1 MERIEK
7 QPFIREE
14 MRIPDVTNMDGL
26 VSLMGRSMDNEESFH
41 IDLLL
46 ASLSRMHPFVK
57 QEDVER
63 MVPVFEMARTVV
75 EGGKDGVGE
84 LDVLAASFLL
94 DYAQMLTGSERRV
107 KSSKQ
112 QSFQDYKPYLDLV
125 KLAFNRIKDYNTL
138 PLLSTPTH
146 RPAWID
152 PSVLVSRLSAY
163 QKKRIKPDSLDFQ
176 IALSRVALDD
186 TEEVNRTR
194 VGGRISRA
202 IAFLVQAG
210 STP

>member
-1 MERIEK
+1 MERIER

-14 MRIPDVTNMDGL
+14 MRIPDVTDMDGL

-94 DYAQMLTGSERRV
+94 DTDPPSGLDRSVRACLPVVCISEKENQTG
-107 KSSKQ
+107 
-112 QSFQDYKPYLDLV
+112 QSG
-125 KLAFNRIKDYNTL
+125 
-138 PLLSTPTH
+138 LS
-146 RPAWID
+146 
-152 PSVLVSRLSAY
+152 
-163 QKKRIKPDSLDFQ
+163 
-176 IALSRVALDD
+176 
-186 TEEVNRTR
+186 NRTFAC
-194 VGGRISRA
+194 GIG
-202 IAFLVQAG
+202 
-210 STP
+210 

>member
-152 PSVLVSRLSAY
+152 RPCLSPGCLHIRKRESNRTVWTFKSHFRVWHWMIRKRLS
-163 QKKRIKPDSLDFQ
+163 
-176 IALSRVALDD
+176 
-186 TEEVNRTR
+186 
-194 VGGRISRA
+194 G
-202 IAFLVQAG
+202 
-210 STP
+210 

>member
-1 MERIEK
+1 MEM
-7 QPFIREE
+7 P
-14 MRIPDVTNMDGL
+14 
-26 VSLMGRSMDNEESFH
+26 ES
-41 IDLLL
+41 
-46 ASLSRMHPFVK
+46 
-57 QEDVER
+57 E
-63 MVPVFEMARTVV
+63 T
-75 EGGKDGVGE
+75 GE

-112 QSFQDYKPYLDLV
+112 QSFQDYKPYLDIV

-163 QKKRIKPDSLDFQ
+163 QKKRI
-176 IALSRVALDD
+176 
-186 TEEVNRTR
+186 NRTVWTFKSHFR
-194 VGGRISRA
+194 VWHWMIRKRLSG
-202 IAFLVQAG
+202 
-210 STP
+210 

>member
-125 KLAFNRIKDYNTL
+125 KLAFNLDK
-138 PLLSTPTH
+138 
-146 RPAWID
+146 
-152 PSVLVSRLSAY
+152 RL
-163 QKKRIKPDSLDFQ
+163 
-176 IALSRVALDD
+176 
-186 TEEVNRTR
+186 
-194 VGGRISRA
+194 
-202 IAFLVQAG
+202 
-210 STP
+210 

>member
-46 ASLSRMHPFVK
+46 ASLSCMHPFVK

-125 KLAFNRIKDYNTL
+125 KLAFNRIKDYNLNSATL
-138 PLLSTPTH
+138 
-146 RPAWID
+146 
-152 PSVLVSRLSAY
+152 
-163 QKKRIKPDSLDFQ
+163 
-176 IALSRVALDD
+176 
-186 TEEVNRTR
+186 
-194 VGGRISRA
+194 
-202 IAFLVQAG
+202 
-210 STP
+210 

>member
-14 MRIPDVTNMDGL
+14 MRIPDVTDMDGL

-125 KLAFNRIKDYNTL
+125 KLAFNRIKIIIRCLCYR
-138 PLLSTPTH
+138 H
-146 RPAWID
+146 RPTVRLGSIRPCLSLGCLHIRKRESNRTVWTFKSHFRVWHWMIRK
-152 PSVLVSRLSAY
+152 RLS
-163 QKKRIKPDSLDFQ
+163 
-176 IALSRVALDD
+176 
-186 TEEVNRTR
+186 
-194 VGGRISRA
+194 G
-202 IAFLVQAG
+202 
-210 STP
+210 

>member
-7 QPFIREE
+7 QAFIREE

-75 EGGKDGVGE
+75 EEGKDGIGE

-125 KLAFNRIKDYNTL
+125 RCLCYR
-138 PLLSTPTH
+138 H
-146 RPAWID
+146 RPTVRLGSIRPCLSPGCLHIRKRESNRTVWTFKSHFRVWHWMIRK
-152 PSVLVSRLSAY
+152 RLS
-163 QKKRIKPDSLDFQ
+163 
-176 IALSRVALDD
+176 
-186 TEEVNRTR
+186 
-194 VGGRISRA
+194 G
-202 IAFLVQAG
+202 
-210 STP
+210 

>member
-14 MRIPDVTNMDGL
+14 MRIPDVTDMDGL

-94 DYAQMLTGSERRV
+94 DYAQMLTGSIR
-107 KSSKQ
+107 
-112 QSFQDYKPYLDLV
+112 
-125 KLAFNRIKDYNTL
+125 
-138 PLLSTPTH
+138 
-146 RPAWID
+146 
-152 PSVLVSRLSAY
+152 
-163 QKKRIKPDSLDFQ
+163 
-176 IALSRVALDD
+176 
-186 TEEVNRTR
+186 
-194 VGGRISRA
+194 
-202 IAFLVQAG
+202 
-210 STP
+210 

>member
-146 RPAWID
+146 RPCLSPGCLHIRKRESNRTVWTFKSHFRVWHWMIRK
-152 PSVLVSRLSAY
+152 RLS
-163 QKKRIKPDSLDFQ
+163 
-176 IALSRVALDD
+176 
-186 TEEVNRTR
+186 
-194 VGGRISRA
+194 G
-202 IAFLVQAG
+202 
-210 STP
+210 

>member
-26 VSLMGRSMDNEESFH
+26 VSLMGRSMDN
-41 IDLLL
+41 
-46 ASLSRMHPFVK
+46 
-57 QEDVER
+57 ER

-146 RPAWID
+146 RQAWID
-152 PSVLVSRLSAY
+152 PSVLVSRLHIR
-163 QKKRIKPDSLDFQ
+163 KRES
-176 IALSRVALDD
+176 
-186 TEEVNRTR
+186 NRTVWTFKSHFR
-194 VGGRISRA
+194 VWHWMIRKRLSG
-202 IAFLVQAG
+202 
-210 STP
+210 

>member
-14 MRIPDVTNMDGL
+14 MRIPDVTDMDGL
-26 VSLMGRSMDNEESFH
+26 VFSDGRSMDNEESFH

-94 DYAQMLTGSERRV
+94 DYAQMLTGSEDV
-107 KSSKQ
+107 SKARNNNH
-112 QSFQDYKPYLDLV
+112 FRTINP
-125 KLAFNRIKDYNTL
+125 I
-138 PLLSTPTH
+138 
-146 RPAWID
+146 WI
-152 PSVLVSRLSAY
+152 L
-163 QKKRIKPDSLDFQ
+163 
-176 IALSRVALDD
+176 
-186 TEEVNRTR
+186 
-194 VGGRISRA
+194 
-202 IAFLVQAG
+202 
-210 STP
+210 

>member
-14 MRIPDVTNMDGL
+14 MRIPDVTDMDGL

-152 PSVLVSRLSAY
+152 RPCLSLGCLHIRKRESNRTVWTFKSHFRVWHWMIRKRLS
-163 QKKRIKPDSLDFQ
+163 
-176 IALSRVALDD
+176 
-186 TEEVNRTR
+186 
-194 VGGRISRA
+194 G
-202 IAFLVQAG
+202 
-210 STP
+210 

>member
-94 DYAQMLTGSERRV
+94 PDRKDV
-107 KSSKQ
+107 SKARNNNH
-112 QSFQDYKPYLDLV
+112 FRTINP
-125 KLAFNRIKDYNTL
+125 I
-138 PLLSTPTH
+138 
-146 RPAWID
+146 WI
-152 PSVLVSRLSAY
+152 L
-163 QKKRIKPDSLDFQ
+163 
-176 IALSRVALDD
+176 
-186 TEEVNRTR
+186 
-194 VGGRISRA
+194 
-202 IAFLVQAG
+202 
-210 STP
+210 

>member
-1 MERIEK
+1 
-7 QPFIREE
+7 
-14 MRIPDVTNMDGL
+14 
-26 VSLMGRSMDNEESFH
+26 
-41 IDLLL
+41 
-46 ASLSRMHPFVK
+46 MHPFVK

-125 KLAFNRIKDYNTL
+125 KLAFNRINRTVWTFK
-138 PLLSTPTH
+138 SH
-146 RPAWID
+146 FRVWHWMIRK
-152 PSVLVSRLSAY
+152 RLS
-163 QKKRIKPDSLDFQ
+163 
-176 IALSRVALDD
+176 
-186 TEEVNRTR
+186 
-194 VGGRISRA
+194 G
-202 IAFLVQAG
+202 
-210 STP
+210 

>member
-1 MERIEK
+1 
-7 QPFIREE
+7 
-14 MRIPDVTNMDGL
+14 MDGL

-46 ASLSRMHPFVK
+46 ALSRMHPFVK

-75 EGGKDGVGE
+75 EEGKDGIGE

-112 QSFQDYKPYLDLV
+112 QSFQDYKP
-125 KLAFNRIKDYNTL
+125 
-138 PLLSTPTH
+138 LS
-146 RPAWID
+146 
-152 PSVLVSRLSAY
+152 
-163 QKKRIKPDSLDFQ
+163 
-176 IALSRVALDD
+176 
-186 TEEVNRTR
+186 
-194 VGGRISRA
+194 
-202 IAFLVQAG
+202 G
-210 STP
+210 SCKIGF

>member
-14 MRIPDVTNMDGL
+14 MRIPDVTDMDGL

-75 EGGKDGVGE
+75 EEGKDGVGE

-152 PSVLVSRLSAY
+152 RPCLSLGCLHIRKRESNRTVWTFKSHFRVWHWMIRKRLS
-163 QKKRIKPDSLDFQ
+163 
-176 IALSRVALDD
+176 
-186 TEEVNRTR
+186 
-194 VGGRISRA
+194 G
-202 IAFLVQAG
+202 
-210 STP
+210 

>member
-1 MERIEK
+1 MWNVWFRFSK
-7 QPFIREE
+7 WP
-14 MRIPDVTNMDGL
+14 
-26 VSLMGRSMDNEESFH
+26 
-41 IDLLL
+41 
-46 ASLSRMHPFVK
+46 
-57 QEDVER
+57 
-63 MVPVFEMARTVV
+63 VPLWR
-75 EGGKDGVGE
+75 GKDGVGE

-176 IALSRVALDD
+176 IALSRVHWMIRKRLS
-186 TEEVNRTR
+186 
-194 VGGRISRA
+194 G
-202 IAFLVQAG
+202 
-210 STP
+210 

>member
-1 MERIEK
+1 
-7 QPFIREE
+7 

-75 EGGKDGVGE
+75 ERKRGVGE

-94 DYAQMLTGSERRV
+94 DYAQML
-107 KSSKQ
+107 
-112 QSFQDYKPYLDLV
+112 
-125 KLAFNRIKDYNTL
+125 NRIGKTCSKARNNNHFRTIN
-138 PLLSTPTH
+138 PI
-146 RPAWID
+146 WI
-152 PSVLVSRLSAY
+152 L
-163 QKKRIKPDSLDFQ
+163 
-176 IALSRVALDD
+176 
-186 TEEVNRTR
+186 
-194 VGGRISRA
+194 
-202 IAFLVQAG
+202 
-210 STP
+210 

>member
-1 MERIEK
+1 MERIER

-14 MRIPDVTNMDGL
+14 MRIPDVTDMDGL

-152 PSVLVSRLSAY
+152 RPCLSPGCLHIRKRESNRTVWTFKSHFRVWHWMIRKRLS
-163 QKKRIKPDSLDFQ
+163 
-176 IALSRVALDD
+176 
-186 TEEVNRTR
+186 
-194 VGGRISRA
+194 G
-202 IAFLVQAG
+202 
-210 STP
+210 

>member
-57 QEDVER
+57 QEVVER

-84 LDVLAASFLL
+84 LDVWQRLFFLI
-94 DYAQMLTGSERRV
+94 MLKCLPDRKDV
-107 KSSKQ
+107 SKARNNNH
-112 QSFQDYKPYLDLV
+112 FRTINP
-125 KLAFNRIKDYNTL
+125 I
-138 PLLSTPTH
+138 
-146 RPAWID
+146 WI
-152 PSVLVSRLSAY
+152 L
-163 QKKRIKPDSLDFQ
+163 
-176 IALSRVALDD
+176 
-186 TEEVNRTR
+186 
-194 VGGRISRA
+194 
-202 IAFLVQAG
+202 
-210 STP
+210 

>member
-146 RPAWID
+146 RPA
-152 PSVLVSRLSAY
+152 
-163 QKKRIKPDSLDFQ
+163 
-176 IALSRVALDD
+176 
-186 TEEVNRTR
+186 
-194 VGGRISRA
+194 
-202 IAFLVQAG
+202 
-210 STP
+210 

>member
-14 MRIPDVTNMDGL
+14 MRIPDVTDMDGL

-152 PSVLVSRLSAY
+152 RPCLSLGCLHIRKEN
-163 QKKRIKPDSLDFQ
+163 QTGQSG
-176 IALSRVALDD
+176 LS
-186 TEEVNRTR
+186 NRTFAC
-194 VGGRISRA
+194 GIG
-202 IAFLVQAG
+202 
-210 STP
+210 

>member
-46 ASLSRMHPFVK
+46 ASLSCMHPFVK

-75 EGGKDGVGE
+75 EGGKDV
-84 LDVLAASFLL
+84 V
-94 DYAQMLTGSERRV
+94 
-107 KSSKQ
+107 
-112 QSFQDYKPYLDLV
+112 
-125 KLAFNRIKDYNTL
+125 
-138 PLLSTPTH
+138 
-146 RPAWID
+146 
-152 PSVLVSRLSAY
+152 
-163 QKKRIKPDSLDFQ
+163 
-176 IALSRVALDD
+176 
-186 TEEVNRTR
+186 
-194 VGGRISRA
+194 
-202 IAFLVQAG
+202 
-210 STP
+210 